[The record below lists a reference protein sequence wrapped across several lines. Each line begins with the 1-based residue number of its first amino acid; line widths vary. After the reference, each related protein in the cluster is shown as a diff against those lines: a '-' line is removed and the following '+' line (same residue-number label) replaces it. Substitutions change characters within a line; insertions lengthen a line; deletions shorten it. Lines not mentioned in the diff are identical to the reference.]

1 MTKYDV
7 ISKHIYSLFPRPR
20 KNAVQSSTSLFPCP
34 SPVQAQALDE
44 IFSLNIYHI
53 FNIYPNILITL

>member
-20 KNAVQSSTSLFPCP
+20 ENVVQSSISLFLYTSL
-34 SPVQAQALDE
+34 VQEQALDE
-44 IFSLNIYHI
+44 IFSLNICHI